1 MGYLS
6 LIFNK
11 YYKKRDIKI
20 IDEFRDRLWSSLP
33 YQKINKYY
41 SFRICED
48 KIQDDNVLKEF
59 EKYKY
64 IEYKI
69 LKSRYNLDNVTV
81 EDLVR
86 ARVNSNYGKYF
97 DKEVYLGK
105 QYYYQLVNYKN
116 IYFKYINEECDN
128 PIEELNN
135 NAILVD
141 KYKQGSIEKKID
153 LSWKDY
159 KKFINGCI
167 PKIFDNYIPMDNL
180 VEEGRWRPNE
190 KLEWDEDNYIVK
202 YINKSLDGYIKKY
215 VDEIKGIR
223 VKIGKEGNCICCGKS
238 FIKRTIK
245 NTSQL
250 YCDICSKE
258 KEKEKHR
265 IRQKK
270 YKNKMKR

>member
-11 YYKKRDIKI
+11 YYKKRDVKI

-41 SFRICED
+41 SYRICED
-48 KIQDDNVLKEF
+48 KIQDDSVLKEF

-69 LKSRYNLDNVTV
+69 LKSRYNLDNVMV

-116 IYFKYINEECDN
+116 IYFKYINEECNN
-128 PIEELNN
+128 PIGELNN
-135 NAILVD
+135 NTMLID
-141 KYKQGSIEKKID
+141 RYKQESIEKKID

-159 KKFINGCI
+159 KEFINGCI

-202 YINKSLDGYIKKY
+202 YINKSLDGYIKNWITNYKKPKHKFCKVCKIEINTKSKNKY
-215 VDEIKGIR
+215 CPSCAKEIK
-223 VKIGKEGNCICCGKS
+223 KIHDRE
-238 FIKRTIK
+238 
-245 NTSQL
+245 
-250 YCDICSKE
+250 
-258 KEKEKHR
+258 R
-265 IRQKK
+265 IRNARNGLHISNSK
-270 YKNKMKR
+270 